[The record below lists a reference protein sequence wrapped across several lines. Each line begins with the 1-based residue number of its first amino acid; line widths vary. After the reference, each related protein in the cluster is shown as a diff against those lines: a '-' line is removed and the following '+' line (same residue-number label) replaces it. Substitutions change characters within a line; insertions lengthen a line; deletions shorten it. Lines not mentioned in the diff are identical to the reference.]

1 MLGIRRGSRAGGQW
15 GHLGQGPA
23 ARACPTTPSTSRETR
38 AIDAAPGQAPPWG
51 HGLRWGK
58 RQQEGAMQDSG
69 ELPSPAVLAS
79 WEQRKT
85 ALGLVWIAKAWIRLV
100 TPRR

>member
-38 AIDAAPGQAPPWG
+38 AIDAAPGLAPPWG

-58 RQQEGAMQDSG
+58 EATGRGNAGQWGATQPCRASLMGAKEDSPG
-69 ELPSPAVLAS
+69 TGVDC
-79 WEQRKT
+79 
-85 ALGLVWIAKAWIRLV
+85 
-100 TPRR
+100 